1 MLVYDRESHQ
11 AHCLNRTAALVFLH
25 SDGVHT
31 LAELASEL
39 GKEAGTPPDERIV
52 RLALRQLESA
62 GLLDRGG
69 PRNPF
74 SLRETSS
81 RREALKQVGLGAAVL
96 LPVVTS
102 LLVPSPAEAANTCIP
117 VEACPSNNQQ
127 PCYNVNPA
135 TECPTN
141 KCIGFQSCG

>member
-1 MLVYDRESHQ
+1 MIVYDLDSHQ
-11 AHCLNRTAALVFLH
+11 AHCLNHTAALVFLR

-31 LAELASEL
+31 VGDLAREL
-39 GKEAGTPPDERIV
+39 GTETGMPSDEGVV
-52 RLALRQLESA
+52 RLALRQLASA
-62 GLLDRGG
+62 GLLDPGG
-69 PRNPF
+69 PRDPGAR
-74 SLRETSS
+74 LETSS
-81 RREALKQVGLGAAVL
+81 RREALKQVGLGAAAL

-127 PCYNVNPA
+127 PCYNTNPGA
-135 TECPTN
+135 ECPTN